1 MNRTFWLLVIAAC
14 LAFSADYS
22 RAQVVG
28 LHLGSQH
35 TNDPHGLANNLNPGL
50 YVRFNNGVTAGFYK
64 NSIHK
69 DTFYAGW
76 TAPEFYRVSFTFGGA
91 SGYRNDGQAFN
102 LIPIIV
108 PSIRIFT
115 YDGDTKSFDGDQN
128 KVGTVSFRMTVI
140 PRIYS
145 EGQDIF
151 HFMVERRF

>member
-50 YVRFNNGVTAGFYK
+50 YVRFDNGVTAGFYK

-76 TAPEFYRVSFTFGGA
+76 TAPEFYRVSFTFGAA

-102 LIPIIV
+102 LIPIIASRLSACS
-108 PSIRIFT
+108 PTMEIQRAFT
-115 YDGDTKSFDGDQN
+115 ATR
-128 KVGTVSFRMTVI
+128 TR
-140 PRIYS
+140 
-145 EGQDIF
+145 
-151 HFMVERRF
+151 